1 MNPARCNKYQQ
12 SGRPG
17 QRGMTLLEALV
28 TMVIMMIIGL
38 GIAYISGRSA
48 VAQKDMNVLG
58 LAIGQMRN
66 SIQAGACAAGTEA
79 PLSLT
84 IGGNEV
90 TGSCSTPQVAIEV
103 QNSASGEK
111 KIVKT
116 VTVGVPS
123 ASVNDTENNA
133 LFGGVVTVDPS

>member
-1 MNPARCNKYQQ
+1 
-12 SGRPG
+12 
-17 QRGMTLLEALV
+17 MTLLEAMI

-66 SIQAGACAAGTEA
+66 SIQTGACSAGAEA

-84 IGGNEV
+84 IGDHQV
-90 TGSCSTPQVAIEV
+90 TGSCSTPQVSIKVE
-103 QNSASGEK
+103 NSASGAK